1 MQGIQQIALAS
12 SRRGGYVLLVKT
24 DTQGKKKMTTSTP
37 VMDRTCNGRHFTM
50 TQHHVADKWLPNGGL
65 ARLSYSFYVCKV
77 DGVRV
82 SIKTFD
88 YCLDM
93 AAIRRGRKIAAAA
106 ALNTSKGA

>member
-1 MQGIQQIALAS
+1 MQNIQQIALAS
-12 SRRGGYVLLVKT
+12 SRRGSYVLVVKT
-24 DTQGKKKMTTSTP
+24 DTQGKNKMATSTP
-37 VMDRTCNGRHFTM
+37 AIDTTCNGRHFTM
-50 TQHHVADKWLPNGGL
+50 TQHHVADKWLPNGVL

-82 SIKTFD
+82 SNKTFN

-93 AAIRRGRKIAAAA
+93 AAIRRGRKVDAAA